1 MSSRSNSYENSLG
14 EVDENF
20 HDYEQLPSKNDNI
33 KLNVKTTDSVVESSY
48 SLELDDLESAE
59 AIEKNPFADP
69 ATADFYAKLYE
80 EAKYESRKAY
90 DPKFYW
96 SKNEEKKLVRK
107 LDFRCG
113 LVACVM
119 FAALQIDRGNLAQA
133 VADNMLSDLNMTT
146 DDYNIGNQLFYVCFL
161 VSEIPS
167 QLISKRLGPDRFI
180 PLQMV
185 LWSIVS
191 MCQASMNN
199 KGGFFATRCLI
210 GILEGGFIADLVL
223 WLSYFYNSKELTIR
237 LSWFWTTLSVV
248 QICTA
253 LLAFA
258 ILRMRGIGGLEGWK
272 WLFLIE
278 GAITFLIGMAAFY
291 LMVPSAVQTK
301 NWMHPKGWFTGREE
315 KIVVNRVLRDDP
327 SKGDMHNR
335 QTLTPK
341 MIWKALTDYDLWPI
355 YAIGLLLYIPNDTI
369 QSYLT
374 LNLKQLHF
382 SRFDVQLLTIPPYF
396 LQIVFLLAITWF
408 SEYVQ
413 ERCFVCTISPI
424 WATVFMGVIRWW
436 KGSMHDVWGTY
447 VLVMLMYAQPYVHA
461 ICVSWVSRN
470 SNSIRTRAISSAM
483 YNMFVQLGSICAN
496 QVYRQDDMP
505 YYHRGNMQLFC
516 VSLGAIPLFLL
527 TKLYYV
533 TRNKKKLNLWDGMSK
548 EEQVEYINNTT
559 DQGNKRLDFL
569 FDH

>member
-1 MSSRSNSYENSLG
+1 MTASRGHSYEYEPEEIRREDDPSLKKG
-14 EVDENF
+14 DGTQV
-20 HDYEQLPSKNDNI
+20 
-33 KLNVKTTDSVVESSY
+33 NVKATTDSTVDSSY
-48 SLELDDLESAE
+48 SLELGDLESAE

-69 ATADFYAKLYE
+69 EVAEYYSTLYD
-80 EAKYESRKAY
+80 EANYESRKAY
-90 DPKFYW
+90 DPSFYW
-96 SKNEEKKLVRK
+96 SQKEERKIVWK
-107 LDFRCG
+107 LDFRCA

-119 FAALQIDRGNLAQA
+119 FASLQIDRGNLAQA
-133 VADNMLSDLNMTT
+133 VADNMLDDLNMST
-146 DDYNIGNQLFYVCFL
+146 DDYNTGNQLFYVCFL
-161 VSEIPS
+161 IAEVPS

-185 LWSIVS
+185 MWSTVS
-191 MCQASMNN
+191 MCQAAMNG
-199 KGGFFATRCLI
+199 KGGYYATRCLI
-210 GILEGGFIADLVL
+210 GLLEGGFIADLVL

-237 LSWFWTTLSVV
+237 LSWFWTTLSTV

-278 GAITFLIGMAAFY
+278 GAITFLIGVGAFY
-291 LMVPSAVQTK
+291 WMVPSAVQTK
-301 NWMHPKGWFTGREE
+301 NWMHPKGWFTEREE

-335 QTLTPK
+335 QTLTPRL
-341 MIWKALTDYDLWPI
+341 IWRALADYDLWPI

-382 SRFDVQLLTIPPYF
+382 SRFTVQLLTIPPYV
-396 LQIVFLLAITWF
+396 LQIILLLIITWF
-408 SEYVQ
+408 SEYIN
-413 ERCFVCTISPI
+413 ERSFVCTISPI
-424 WATVFMGVIRWW
+424 WATILMGFIRWW
-436 KGSMHDVWGTY
+436 KGSMRDVWGTY
-447 VLVMLMYAQPYVHA
+447 VLVVLMYAQPYVHA

-470 SNSIRTRAISSAM
+470 SNSIRTRAISSAV

-496 QVYRQDDMP
+496 QIYRSDDMP
-505 YYHRGNMQLFC
+505 YYHRGNMQLFFI
-516 VSLGAIPLFLL
+516 SLGSIPLFLL
-527 TKLYYV
+527 TKLYY
-533 TRNKKKLNLWDGMSK
+533 TWRNKKKLAIWDQMPQ
-548 EEQVEYINNTT
+548 EEQIEYRRTTT
-559 DQGNKRLDFL
+559 DEGNKRLDFL

>member
-1 MSSRSNSYENSLG
+1 MVNRGDVYEYNHEG
-14 EVDENF
+14 VEQNF
-20 HDYEQLPSKNDNI
+20 HDDEQPPKDDDT
-33 KLNVKTTDSVVESSY
+33 KVNVVSNTSVVELSS
-48 SLELDDLESAE
+48 SSELDDLESAE

-69 ATADFYAKLYE
+69 ETADFYRRVYE
-80 EAKYESRKAY
+80 DAKYESRKAY

-96 SKNEEKKLVRK
+96 TKKEEKKMVRK
-107 LDFRCG
+107 LDLRCA

-119 FAALQIDRGNLAQA
+119 FASLQIDRGNLKQG
-133 VADNMLSDLNMTT
+133 VADNMLGDLGMNT
-146 DDYNIGNQLFYVCFL
+146 DDYNLGNELFYVFFL
-161 VSEIPS
+161 ISEIPS

-191 MCQASMNN
+191 MCQAAMKSRS
-199 KGGFFATRCLI
+199 GFLATRCLI
-210 GILEGGFIADLVL
+210 GMLEGGFIADLVL
-223 WLSYFYNSKELTIR
+223 WLSYFYTSKELTVR
-237 LSWFWTTLSVV
+237 LSWFWTTLSLV

-278 GAITFLIGMAAFY
+278 GAITFIIGMASFY

-301 NWMHPKGWFTGREE
+301 NWMHPKGWFTEREE

-341 MIWKALTDYDLWPI
+341 MIWKAITDYDLWPI

-369 QSYLT
+369 ESYLT
-374 LNLKQLHF
+374 LNLQQLNF
-382 SRFDVQLLTIPPYF
+382 SRFEVQVLTIPPYA
-396 LQIVFLLAITWF
+396 LQIVLLLAITWF

-413 ERCFVCTISPI
+413 ERSLVCTISPI
-424 WATVFMGVIRWW
+424 WATILMGFIRWW
-436 KGSMHDVWGTY
+436 KGSMNDVWGTY

-470 SNSIRTRAISSAM
+470 SNSIRTRAISSAV
-483 YNMFVQLGSICAN
+483 YNMFVQLGSIAAN
-496 QVYRQDDMP
+496 HIYREDDKP
-505 YYHRGNMQLFC
+505 HYYRGNMQLFC
-516 VSLGAIPLFLL
+516 ISLGAIPLFLL

-533 TRNKKKLNLWDGMSK
+533 TRNRKKLNIWNSMTK
-548 EEQVEYINNTT
+548 EQQVEYINYTK
-559 DQGNKRLDFL
+559 DEGSKRLNFF